1 MALSPSQLWFR
12 KFSYGLPWNI
22 GLITVGAVLVAVSL
36 KSVIIPHGFLA
47 GGLSGLGVLAYYVFG
62 GLTPGMWFLALNV
75 PIFLMGW
82 VFVSRRFFL
91 YSVYGTLAVT
101 LFMELITYQMA
112 ITDKWLAVLAGGVL
126 MGAGVGV
133 ALRSLGSTGGVDIL
147 MVIFFQK
154 YNLRMGQFEFLFNLL
169 VFAGGLIWLNL
180 ESVLY
185 SLALIAVMS
194 VVIEHCLGLFNE
206 RKMALVISE
215 KPDELAQEIIERL
228 GRGVTFIDATG
239 GYTGQPRRVILTVVH
254 NHQLKRLEE
263 LVYELDPAAF
273 TIIGTTF
280 NVLGEGFATRK
291 VY

>member
-1 MALSPSQLWFR
+1 MAVSPFQQWFR
-12 KFSYGLPWNI
+12 KFSYSVPWNV
-22 GLITVGAVLVAVSL
+22 GLITAGAALVAVAI

-47 GGLSGLGVLAYYVFG
+47 GGISGLGVLAYYVFG
-62 GLTPGMWFLALNV
+62 GLSPGVWFLVLNIPV
-75 PIFLMGW
+75 FLMGW
-82 VFVSRRFFL
+82 VFVSRRFFF

-101 LFMELITYQMA
+101 LLMELITFQMPIA
-112 ITDKWLAVLAGGVL
+112 DKWLAVLAGGVL
-126 MGAGVGV
+126 LGSGVGL

-194 VVIEHCLGLFNE
+194 AVIEHFLSMFNE
-206 RKMALVISE
+206 RKMALVISD
-215 KPDELAQEIIERL
+215 KPEELAQEIIASL
-228 GRGVTFIDATG
+228 GRGVTFIDAVG
-239 GYTGQPRRVILTVVH
+239 AYTGQPRRVILTVVH

-263 LVYELDPAAF
+263 LVYDFDPAAF
-273 TIIGTTF
+273 TIIGSTF

-291 VY
+291 IY